1 MKFEYN
7 HQVLLTPKL
16 IWPPIENVRL
26 RWANF
31 SQDTQTWNLNCMF
44 LPYYIPNIIKAIIWS
59 KGKLNISS
67 FGEKERRK
75 EEEPMVLL
83 VVTLSYFSN
92 SSLSSWL
99 QFRPIGDTFSMPLRN
114 SINVP
119 LEILKNKSLD

>member
-59 KGKLNISS
+59 KGKLNISI